1 MKRYR
6 VCFAK
11 KGVSDMFKR
20 RKEEVFSLFLVFIML
35 MTLSACSEKYESVEF
50 LDKVGIAPYD
60 LSEEGEYLLQAFG
73 MENTSQIIAFKA
85 PKEAITMN
93 VNVYCLDNS
102 EQWNPVGESAI
113 SIGEDRE
120 PVEQLEGTFAMQ
132 LQKNYG
138 IDFHINCAGR
148 MSSQSEE
155 IVLDNEGLASVKVFL
170 QEFEEV
176 ELNTEV
182 PVALMVY
189 DSGTSMKSYSL
200 QDYFNP
206 SEFAEMDIVQAV
218 TLEFSDKGL

>member
-1 MKRYR
+1 MKKIF
-6 VCFAK
+6 C
-11 KGVSDMFKR
+11 
-20 RKEEVFSLFLVFIML
+20 FLVIFIVL
-35 MTLSACSEKYESVEF
+35 MSLSACSEKSNNAAF
-50 LDKVGIAPYD
+50 LDKEGIAPYD
-60 LSEEGEYLLQAFG
+60 LSEDGEYILQAFG
-73 MENTSQIIAFKA
+73 MENNSQLIAFKA

-102 EQWNPVGESAI
+102 EQWKPVGGSAI

-120 PVEQLEGTFAMQ
+120 PIEQLEGTFAMQ
-132 LQKNYG
+132 MQENYVV
-138 IDFHINCAGR
+138 DFHINCAGR

-155 IVLDNEGLASVKVFL
+155 IMLDNEAMASVKVFL

-200 QDYFNP
+200 QDYFEP
-206 SEFAEMDIVQAV
+206 SEFAEMDLVQAV
-218 TLEFSDKGL
+218 TLEFLDEEL